1 MWYEVTN
8 STYVQVEYGGGRVAG
23 AGLNRP
29 CASASRD
36 TRPYFILKF
45 HHFRYLFFIDDHT
58 SNCARTDAFYLCIYG
73 RVIVC
78 STVEIV

>member
-1 MWYEVTN
+1 M
-8 STYVQVEYGGGRVAG
+8 

-73 RVIVC
+73 RAIC
-78 STVEIV
+78 SSRDRLMIEVSLLLYRFG